1 MSKNKKNK
9 VKKSKSKSKSK
20 SMRLDSPIVA
30 DMVEFVRN
38 RVADELADQRSEIES
53 IVERIS
59 EGDASAN
66 EIVSVLNDVMAEIAE
81 IVLQA
86 QALEEERTELL
97 SVGE

>member
-9 VKKSKSKSKSK
+9 IKKSKSKSKSVG
-20 SMRLDSPIVA
+20 DPFVA
-30 DMVEFVRN
+30 DMVEFVRT
-38 RVADELADQRSEIES
+38 RIADELADQRSEIES
-53 IVERIS
+53 IVERIG

-66 EIVSVLNDVMAEIAE
+66 EIVSVLHDVMDEIGE